1 MPDFEYD
8 MLVIGSGPAGH
19 HAAIQAAKL
28 GKKVAVAERKG
39 VVGGVCINLGT
50 IPSKTLRE
58 AVLYLSGYRERDF
71 YGESYSVKEN
81 ITKDD
86 LLFRTQHVIQH
97 EIDVSRHQLLRN
109 RVELINAE
117 ASFVDP
123 HTIRLDFI
131 DQHGYRDVTAEFIVI
146 TVGTSATKDPH
157 IPFDG
162 SRIFTSDEVM
172 SLDQLPRSLT
182 VVGAGVIGCE
192 YASIFA
198 ALGIRVTLI
207 DMRPRLLPFVDGEI
221 VDALSYHMRNNRVI
235 LWLNEMVHRIEP
247 HENDHDMGVTIHL
260 ASGKKILSEKALYSI
275 GRTGAT
281 ERLNLAAAGL
291 SADDRGRLRVND
303 HYQTEVPYIYAAGDV
318 IGFPSL
324 ASISMEQ
331 GRLAACHAFGMETV
345 SVQELFPYGIYTIP
359 EISMVGRT
367 EETLTEQAVPY
378 EVGKAQ
384 YKETARGQIIGDVT
398 GLLKLVFHSETHDL
412 LGVHIIGDGASDLV
426 HIGQAVLAFGG
437 KVDYFV
443 NTVFNYPTL
452 AECYKNAAFDGIN
465 RLRA

>member
-1 MPDFEYD
+1 MSDFDYD

-39 VVGGVCINLGT
+39 VVGGICINLGT

-58 AVLYLSGYRERDF
+58 AVLYLSGYHEHDL
-71 YGESYSVKEN
+71 YGESYKVKQN

-86 LLFRTQHVIQH
+86 LFFRTQYVIRH
-97 EIDVSRHQLLRN
+97 EIDVARNQLQRN
-109 RVELINAE
+109 GVELISAE
-117 ASFVDP
+117 ASFVDQ
-123 HTIRLDFI
+123 HTVRLDFVEA
-131 DQHGYRDVTAEFIVI
+131 QGSRDVTAEHVVI
-146 TVGTSATKDPH
+146 AVGSTATKDPH

-162 SRIFTSDEVM
+162 RRIFTSDEVL
-172 SLDQLPRSLT
+172 SLDQLPRTLT

-207 DMRPRLLPFVDGEI
+207 DMRPRLLSFVDGEI
-221 VDALSYHMRNNRVI
+221 VDTLAYHLRNNRVT
-235 LWLNEMVHRIEP
+235 LWLNEKVQGIEP
-247 HENDHDMGVTIHL
+247 YDNDRGGGVTIHL
-260 ASGKKILSEKALYSI
+260 ASGKKIFSEKALYSI

-291 SADDRGRLRVND
+291 SADDRGRLKVNN
-303 HYQTEVPYIYAAGDV
+303 HYQTAVPHIYAAGDV

-331 GRLAACHAFGMETV
+331 GRLVACHAFGVEAE

-359 EISMVGRT
+359 EISMVGRS
-367 EETLTEQAVPY
+367 EETLTQQGVPY

-384 YKETARGQIIGDVT
+384 YRETARGQIIGDVT
-398 GLLKLVFHSETHDL
+398 GLLKLIFHLETREL
-412 LGVHIIGDGASDLV
+412 LGVHIMGEGAADLV

-465 RLRA
+465 RLRM